1 MARADRTASRREND
15 MHLATKIPGLA
26 SVALGIGV
34 ATGILTRGSTVKIPA
49 GTLLKFRL
57 QTPFTVQP

>member
-1 MARADRTASRREND
+1 